1 MKKNILFYIET
12 LQVGGIE
19 KVLIELLKNIDKE
32 KFDINLLIGYHL
44 PLLEKFKNDIP
55 NEIKIEYLLKDDIF
69 CKFKEKKALGKLCF
83 YEKVLNEILAIKR
96 KKIMGKKLLDLLD
109 KEKIE
114 CVIDFDMTL
123 ATYVKRIN
131 CKKITFCHFSLKNYH
146 RGIKSRQEKLL
157 KRLEKYNRLI
167 VISDKMKEEAIEIYP
182 NLEKNIVRLYNSFNI
197 EEIRKK
203 AEEEI
208 EELKDKKYI
217 LAVGRLE
224 ETQKDFTTLIKG
236 YSKVCNEIEEEL
248 YIIGEGR
255 HKQQLENLVKELK
268 IENRVRFLGFKSNPY
283 PYMRNASLFIHS
295 SKFEGLPTVMI
306 EALILGKL
314 IIATDC
320 PTGPKEILNNGKNG
334 ILTKLGDENNLA
346 DAIRKMLIPGEK
358 NNIFL
363 QNSLNYIKEFDSNNV
378 VKKFEKMIEE
388 V

>member
-1 MKKNILFYIET
+1 MKRKILFYIET

-19 KVLIELLKNIDKE
+19 KILIELLKNINKE
-32 KFDINLLIGYHL
+32 NFDINLVIGYHL
-44 PLLEKFKNDIP
+44 PLLEKFKDDIP
-55 NEIKIEYLLKDDIF
+55 KEIKIEYLLKNNIF
-69 CKFKEKKALGKLCF
+69 CRFKEKKALGKLSS
-83 YEKVLNEILAIKR
+83 YEKILNEILAIKR
-96 KKIMGKKLLDLLD
+96 KKVMEKRLLELLNE
-109 KEKIE
+109 EKIE
-114 CVIDFDMTL
+114 YLIDFDMTL
-123 ATYVKRIN
+123 ATYVEKIK
-131 CKKITFCHFSLKNYH
+131 CKKVAYCHFSLKNYH

-167 VISDKMKEEAIEIYP
+167 VISDKMREEAIEIYP

-208 EELKDKKYI
+208 KEVKDKKYI

-236 YSKVCNEIEEEL
+236 YSKVCKEIEEEL

-255 HKQQLENLVKELK
+255 HKQQLENLVRDLK

-283 PYMRNASLFIHS
+283 PYMKNASLFVHS

-320 PTGPKEILNNGKNG
+320 PTGPKEILNDGKNG
-334 ILTKLGDENNLA
+334 ILTKLEDENNLA
-346 DAIRKMLIPGEK
+346 DAIRKMLISKEK
-358 NNIFL
+358 NDIFL
-363 QNSLNYIKEFDSNNV
+363 QNSLDYIKEFDSNNV

>member
-96 KKIMGKKLLDLLD
+96 KKIMEKKLLDLLD